1 MRKKAQKIQNT
12 SAGSIIQKCA
22 SISVKNNVIRKMCVA
37 VFSELLLRC
46 SIITKPSSICVVRVE
61 TAKALLCVLR
71 CTSSETLLLHPACK
85 LSQLHNH
92 LFASEGRFVKI
103 QWFSRGLNTPSTHT
117 RGTASLLQKATVIFE
132 IGLLHQFIHSPVQA
146 PLTNLSI
153 ICLPVHLY
161 WSILPF
167 TNSFI
172 SSPSIHPFIYLYN
185 CPFIPLSI
193 HPCLHY
199 LPINPSFYSS
209 VYPASQPL
217 IYIHLYLSFCLSTPT

>member
-1 MRKKAQKIQNT
+1 MSFVLKPQKLF
-12 SAGSIIQKCA
+12 
-22 SISVKNNVIRKMCVA
+22 SVCWDAHPQRL
-37 VFSELLLRC
+37 FFFLLPVSLVSC
-46 SIITKPSSICVVRVE
+46 IITCLPLKG
-61 TAKALLCVLR
+61 K
-71 CTSSETLLLHPACK
+71 K
-85 LSQLHNH
+85 KK
-92 LFASEGRFVKI
+92 RFVKI